1 MPISILNGFNVTSA
15 NPADLKT
22 IVPNSASLAG
32 IASSWR
38 YNGMLVYSVA
48 EAAEWRLIGGIA
60 DSNWVK
66 LSNSGSVIY
75 ATTASYI
82 SGSISNAVNS
92 ISSSYSVT
100 SSYSLNGGGSG
111 TTLITASTYPITS
124 SWALT
129 SSYLIGYSNPTFV
142 SYSLSSSF
150 ASQSL
155 SSSYLI
161 GYTPPFL
168 VSSSVSSSFA
178 SSSISASYL
187 IGYSIPTFVSYSLS
201 SSFASSSISS
211 SYANNA
217 TTASYLTGYSIPTF
231 VSASLSSSF
240 ASQSISSSY
249 LIGYS
254 IPFLVSSSISSSFAS
269 QSLSSSYLIGYTNP
283 TFVSYSL
290 SSSFASQSISSS
302 YVPNLYPQTY
312 QASGSWA
319 SQSLFSTTSSYSISS
334 SYEFISVYSITSS
347 FATQSLSSSYAN
359 SASYLIG
366 YSIPFLVSSSVSSSF
381 ASQSLS
387 SSYLI
392 GYTTPILVSSSL
404 TSVSSSFA
412 SQSLSSSYLIGYSVP
427 TFVSYSLSSSFA
439 SSSISSSYSNNAST
453 ASYLLGYTVP
463 FLVSSSVS
471 SSFASQSLSA
481 SYVSSS
487 NIIGIIPS
495 SSYSTTSSYSLTAS
509 YVSGQVTATTQSFI
523 ISPNNLTFV
532 SASSTSISGTVAGL
546 PIFTVITQSSP
557 TLQTGTG
564 SLLLN
569 ANISSSNINVGVP
582 NNSYQWGPS
591 LVGSYFSSWNS
602 NTNVSDMLRFFAGAF
617 SASYPSPT
625 PNTKTLGSVTLNNNL
640 GGSTVTINGYIPYSS
655 SNANINY
662 LQPLGWANV
671 GNTIFQGYTFKNGTG
686 YVYYSSNTA
695 GSTTVSS
702 SLGANAFGL
711 GLLTTGN
718 ITTVDL
724 SGSFLLTFVSSSAGS
739 INYTSSSVILM
750 SQATQNLATSIATPI
765 AVNSIPSANVAVIP
779 AVYEDGY
786 FNNFTGSN
794 LTNSISLLSV
804 SSSGLYAFSGSVG
817 INSGSSPY
825 QYFTPA
831 PLAYYYTPIAD
842 GNFTQ
847 TITSP
852 GSSLTQVTAVS
863 RSFGGVPYLTNASG
877 YHYVITAS
885 GAFAPLYLSG
895 TVSTTTIPGNTLTLS
910 TTSSTTLT
918 TNPTIQTAG
927 LVRSSSLLVARATGT
942 YPYES
947 DLIVFDFVANTGGT
961 GTTAAA
967 SGSSLQTFTISNT
980 TYNRANSGTGL
991 GSQTIPIHVAG
1002 TFGQPVS
1009 SGSLLYFGRADGY
1022 TTSSLTFGLVSN
1034 TEQFLDETNR
1044 INLTNSVLTFS
1055 GSSFVSA
1062 SYISGSDLQVKPG
1075 FLVNS
1080 SATGSSHT
1088 GYWYPTNYG
1097 TNYKYYIRHFQANAV
1112 VNVLQIVLTGVSNLV
1127 SWADTST
1134 INSMA
1139 VALIFESGDANKY
1152 TNCRVYDVYNTAQ
1165 NLIQSNVTSTNQ
1177 ISAGT
1182 NPFSSNIDLYGN
1194 NGSGASVAGSTI
1206 LFPMRSA
1213 DGAILDSTNA
1223 GRDELYVIVRYN
1235 GTPTNPLTNII
1246 LSKSS

>member
-1 MPISILNGFNVTSA
+1 MPISIINGFNVTSA

-22 IVPNSASLAG
+22 IVPNSASIGYITA
-32 IASSWR
+32 SWR
-38 YNGMLVYSVA
+38 YDGMPVYSVA
-48 EAAEWRLIGGIA
+48 EAAEWRLIGGTSN
-60 DSNWVK
+60 SNWVNV
-66 LSNSGSVIY
+66 SNSGSVVSSSYSYTSSISQN
-75 ATTASYI
+75 AITASYI
-82 SGSISNAVNS
+82 SGSISNV
-92 ISSSYSVT
+92 ISSSYST
-100 SSYSLNGGGSG
+100 TASYALNGNSSG
-111 TTLITASTYPITS
+111 TTLITGATYPITS
-124 SWALT
+124 SWALSSVYSVASDFSELSQNSIT
-129 SSYLIGYSNPTFV
+129 SSYITASNVIGIVSSA
-142 SYSLSSSF
+142 SYSL
-150 ASQSL
+150 
-155 SSSYLI
+155 
-161 GYTPPFL
+161 
-168 VSSSVSSSFA
+168 
-178 SSSISASYL
+178 
-187 IGYSIPTFVSYSLS
+187 
-201 SSFASSSISS
+201 
-211 SYANNA
+211 
-217 TTASYLTGYSIPTF
+217 TASYLTGYSIPIF
-231 VSASLSSSF
+231 VSSSLSSSF

-249 LIGYS
+249 LIGYVPPFLVTSS
-254 IPFLVSSSISSSFAS
+254 ISASFASQSLSSSYFIGYSIPTLVSSSISSSFAYSSITSSYLIGYMPPFLVSSSISSSFAS
-269 QSLSSSYLIGYTNP
+269 QSL
-283 TFVSYSL
+283 
-290 SSSFASQSISSS
+290 
-302 YVPNLYPQTY
+302 
-312 QASGSWA
+312 
-319 SQSLFSTTSSYSISS
+319 FSTTASYSISS

-359 SASYLIG
+359 TASYLIG
-366 YSIPFLVSSSVSSSF
+366 YSIPILVSSSISSSF

-387 SSYLI
+387 SSYANN
-392 GYTTPILVSSSL
+392 
-404 TSVSSSFA
+404 A
-412 SQSLSSSYLIGYSVP
+412 STASYLIGYVTP

-439 SSSISSSYSNNAST
+439 SQSI
-453 ASYLLGYTVP
+453 
-463 FLVSSSVS
+463 
-471 SSFASQSLSA
+471 SA

-495 SSYSTTSSYSLTAS
+495 ASYSTTSSYSLTAS
-509 YVSGQVTATTQSFI
+509 YISGQVTATTQSFI
-523 ISPNNLTFV
+523 ISPNNLTYV

-582 NNSYQWGPS
+582 NNSYQWGQS

-640 GGSTVTINGYIPYSS
+640 GGSTVTINGYVPYSS

-702 SLGANAFGL
+702 SLGASAFGL
-711 GLLTTGN
+711 GALTTGN
-718 ITTVDL
+718 ITTIDL
-724 SGSFLLTFVSSSAGS
+724 SGSFLLTFISSSAGT

-750 SQATQNLATSIATPI
+750 SQATQNLATSIANPI
-765 AVNSIPSANVAVIP
+765 AVNSIPSANIAVIP

-804 SSSGLYAFSGSVG
+804 SSSGLYGFSGSIG

-825 QYFTPA
+825 QYFTPS

-847 TITSP
+847 TISSP
-852 GSSLTQVTAVS
+852 NSSLTQVTAVS
-863 RSFGGVPYLTNASG
+863 RSFSGVPYLTNASG
-877 YHYVITAS
+877 YHYVVTAS

-967 SGSSLQTFTISNT
+967 SGSALQTFTISNT
-980 TYNRANSGTGL
+980 TYNRANSGTGV

-1002 TFGQPVS
+1002 TFGQPLS
-1009 SGSLLYFGRADGY
+1009 SGSLLYYGRADGY
-1022 TTSSLTFGLVSN
+1022 TTSSLLFGLVSN

-1044 INLTNSVLTFS
+1044 INLTNTVLTLS
-1055 GSSFVSA
+1055 GSSFVSS

-1097 TNYKYYIRHFQANAV
+1097 TNYKYYIRHFQTNAV
-1112 VNVLQIVLTGVSNLV
+1112 INTLQIVLTGVNNLV

-1134 INSMA
+1134 VNSTA
-1139 VALIFESGDANKY
+1139 VALIFESGDANNY
-1152 TNCRVYDVYNTAQ
+1152 TNCRVYDVFNTAQ
-1165 NLIQSNVTSTNQ
+1165 DLIQANIAPTNQ
-1177 ISAGT
+1177 ISSGT

-1194 NGSGASVAGSTI
+1194 NGSGASVAGSTV
-1206 LFPMRSA
+1206 LFPLRSA

-1223 GRDELYVIVRYN
+1223 GRDELYVLVRYN
-1235 GTPTNPLTNII
+1235 GTPTTPLTNII
-1246 LSKSS
+1246 LSKYS